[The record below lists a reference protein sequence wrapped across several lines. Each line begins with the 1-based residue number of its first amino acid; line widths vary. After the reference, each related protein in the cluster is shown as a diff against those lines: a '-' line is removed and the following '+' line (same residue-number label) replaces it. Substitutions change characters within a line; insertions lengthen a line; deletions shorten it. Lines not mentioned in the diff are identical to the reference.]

1 MSPSGSMDMLT
12 LMAGGASS
20 SERISPAL
28 DSEESTSPLSE
39 LKAEQLTRNSPE
51 PPHQVETLRDRIAAR
66 KQREEAAAAADTGD
80 KPSIRSSNDSAGG
93 LKVVNKSNNNNQDI
107 VVEDSNVLRQRILA
121 RKNKNARQRATL

>member
-39 LKAEQLTRNSPE
+39 LKAEQLTRNSSE
-51 PPHQVETLRDRIAAR
+51 PPDRVETLRDRIAAR

-80 KPSIRSSNDSAGG
+80 KVAIRSSNDSAGG
-93 LKVVNKSNNNNQDI
+93 SKVVNKQKVSQWDPP
-107 VVEDSNVLRQRILA
+107 
-121 RKNKNARQRATL
+121 

>member
-39 LKAEQLTRNSPE
+39 LKAEQLTRNSSE
-51 PPHQVETLRDRIAAR
+51 PPDRVETLRMFDSET
-66 KQREEAAAAADTGD
+66 REEAAAAADTGD
-80 KPSIRSSNDSAGG
+80 KSQFEAAMIR
-93 LKVVNKSNNNNQDI
+93 Q
-107 VVEDSNVLRQRILA
+107 EDQKWSTKEIIIRILLLRTA
-121 RKNKNARQRATL
+121 TFRKNKKSLSIAV